1 MSMSVVFSH
10 AYLDDADRVKTN
22 GKGVSSRNIEL
33 NLKWQK
39 MAAIQK
45 LNPTDLSKSLFL

>member
-1 MSMSVVFSH
+1 MSVVFSH
-10 AYLDDADRVKTN
+10 AYLDDADRVKNCIFYRT
-22 GKGVSSRNIEL
+22 EP
-33 NLKWQK
+33 K